1 MCQPQ
6 GPHNRSGHQG
16 HPGRARGGGA
26 LPGRRRPRPTM
37 GSSAGRG
44 SLRPVYFDRRWSA
57 ALLHPGRRGA
67 RRRKQRRARAG
78 RSAGRTT
85 GNHRA
90 LDRCLSGVTR
100 PSRRGRPA
108 HGVQALAGCQQRRRA
123 GKRLQMLA
131 YGKPR
136 IHAARSRGLGSLRVH
151 ASRRSENT
159 ILSGGRLLL
168 PFRNLDPT

>member
-1 MCQPQ
+1 MPAARAAQPKRTS
-6 GPHNRSGHQG
+6 GPSWTGSRRWGTSWPTSAPPHHGFERG
-16 HPGRARGGGA
+16 ARIA
-26 LPGRRRPRPTM
+26 Q
-37 GSSAGRG
+37 ACV
-44 SLRPVYFDRRWSA
+44 LRP
-57 ALLHPGRRGA
+57 ALVGRPVTPRARGA
-67 RRRKQRRARAG
+67 RRRKQRRARVG

-108 HGVQALAGCQQRRRA
+108 HGVQALADCQQRRRA